1 MKISFF
7 QGDRSHSQTATYVL
21 MVTLPFLFKVQVV
34 TAQEKITDQVAVI
47 ILNNQILAA
56 TPDEGFARVELAAGE
71 RVLETEARGLN
82 AFVQTSTRLLGFSGK
97 LQRWAEQ
104 RTDLSE
110 QVIEKRITPRLIFV
124 RTNKRVYG
132 FLGAFGQW
140 RSEELGSREEPREV
154 TVTDHLAVMVT
165 ERRALAFSAFTGG
178 FFSIDLHLDER
189 VTDTAANDNIIILTT
204 PARRLVFRSQLRV
217 WAELR

>member
-1 MKISFF
+1 MERK
-7 QGDRSHSQTATYVL
+7 TTTYVL
-21 MVTLPFLFKVQVV
+21 MVALLFLLKVQLA

-47 ILNNQILAA
+47 VLNNQILAA

-71 RVLETEARGLN
+71 RVLNTEARGLN
-82 AFVQTSTRLLGFSGK
+82 AFVQTSTRFLGFSGK
-97 LQRWAEQ
+97 SQRWAEQ

-110 QVIEKRITPRLIFV
+110 QLIEKRITPRLIFV

-132 FLGAFGQW
+132 FLGQFGQW
-140 RSEELGSREEPREV
+140 RSEELGAREELREV
-154 TVTDHLAVMVT
+154 AVTDHIAVVVT

-189 VTDTAANDNIIILTT
+189 VAETAANDNIIILTT
-204 PARRLVFRSQLRV
+204 AVRRLVFRSQLRI
-217 WAELR
+217 WAEFR

>member
-1 MKISFF
+1 MERKT
-7 QGDRSHSQTATYVL
+7 TAYVL
-21 MVTLPFLFKVQVV
+21 IVILPFLLKVQLA

-47 ILNNQILAA
+47 VLNNQVLAA

-71 RVLETEARGLN
+71 RVLNTEARGLN

-97 LQRWAEQ
+97 LQRWTEQ
-104 RTDLSE
+104 RTDLYE
-110 QVIEKRITPRLIFV
+110 QIIEKRVTPRLIFV

-132 FLGAFGQW
+132 FLALFGQW
-140 RSEELGSREEPREV
+140 RSEELGTREEFREV
-154 TVTDHLAVMVT
+154 TVADHIAVVVT

-189 VTDTAANDNIIILTT
+189 VTDTVANDNIIILIT
-204 PARRLVFRSQLRV
+204 PVRRLVFRSQLRV